1 MDVNN
6 IPALDHEAGME
17 LCDMDDAVTSR
28 SKIIGAIITGIAIG
42 VSS

>member
-6 IPALDHEAGME
+6 IPAIEFEAGME
-17 LCDMDDAVTSR
+17 LNDRDDAVTNAKR
-28 SKIIGAIITGIAIG
+28 VIGAIITGIAIG